1 MSKSAP
7 GQASSPEQPWPVR
20 VVSDQIAAW
29 IHRLGAVWVEG
40 QITQLSLRPG
50 TRTAFLTLR
59 DPSVDNSLTL
69 TCPPKLISEA
79 PVPVTEG
86 SRVVVRG
93 TPRFYTGR
101 GSFSLQVSEIRPVGV
116 GELLARIERLKQAL
130 AAEGLFDP
138 RLKRPLPFLPNC
150 IGLITGRASAAERDV
165 VEVARGRWPDVRFA
179 VRNTPVQG
187 VSAVPQILDALAELD
202 ADPVVDV
209 IILARGGGSVEDLL
223 PFSDEAL
230 IRAISRCRT
239 PVVSAIGHEPDAPL
253 SDLVADLR
261 AATPTDA
268 AKRVVPDV
276 VEERRRIA
284 EARSRTARA
293 LHAWVDR
300 EQHQLGALRSRPV
313 MANPYGLVDSRAE
326 VVAEALRAARRDVT
340 RIIDAQASSLGHLS
354 ARLTTLGPAATLARG
369 YAVVQTVAG
378 GSDGHVVSSI
388 ADAPP
393 GSQLR
398 IRVADGALSA
408 AVLGA
413 TPAAGRTPPA
423 APTPADPGPTDPA
436 LADSGPTEP
445 EPTEP
450 EPTSPTSEEQS

>member
-1 MSKSAP
+1 MTARSTGTP
-7 GQASSPEQPWPVR
+7 SSPEQPWPVR
-20 VVSDQIAAW
+20 VVADQVAAW

-50 TRTAFLTLR
+50 TRMAFLTLR

-69 TCPPKLISEA
+69 TCPPRLISEA

-86 SRVVVRG
+86 SRVIVRG

-130 AAEGLFDP
+130 SAEGLFDP
-138 RLKRPLPFLPNC
+138 GLKRPLPFLPGC

-165 VEVARGRWPDVRFA
+165 VEVSRGRWPDVRFA
-179 VRNTPVQG
+179 VRNTAVQG
-187 VSAVPQILDALAELD
+187 PSAVTQILDALTELD
-202 ADPVVDV
+202 ADPSVDV

-230 IRAISRCRT
+230 VRAVSRCRT
-239 PVVSAIGHEPDAPL
+239 PVVSAIGHEPDSPL

-276 VEERRRIA
+276 GEERRRIA
-284 EARSRTARA
+284 EARERTSRA
-293 LHAWVDR
+293 LRGWVER
-300 EQHQLGALRSRPV
+300 ERHQLSTLRSRPV
-313 MANPYGLVDSRAE
+313 MADPHRIVDSRGE
-326 VVAEALRAARRDVT
+326 VVAEAQRAARRDIT
-340 RIIDAQASSLGHLS
+340 RIIHTETTSLRHLA
-354 ARLTTLGPAATLARG
+354 ARVTTLGPAATLARG
-369 YAVVQTVAG
+369 YAVVQSVAG
-378 GSDGHVVSSI
+378 EHDGRVVSSI
-388 ADAPP
+388 AHAPA

-408 AVLGA
+408 AVLGS
-413 TPAAGRTPPA
+413 TPAAGHLRDRTVPP
-423 APTPADPGPTDPA
+423 TTD
-436 LADSGPTEP
+436 DTH
-445 EPTEP
+445 
-450 EPTSPTSEEQS
+450 EEQP

>member
-1 MSKSAP
+1 VSKPTPGAP
-7 GQASSPEQPWPVR
+7 SSPEQPWPVR

-69 TCPPKLISEA
+69 TCPPRLISES

-138 RLKRPLPFLPNC
+138 RLKRRLPFLPDC

-179 VRNTPVQG
+179 VRNTAVQG
-187 VSAVPQILDALAELD
+187 VSAVPQILEALAGLD

-239 PVVSAIGHEPDAPL
+239 PVVSAIGHEPDSPL

-261 AATPTDA
+261 AATDLSPRSA
-268 AKRVVPDV
+268 AASRTLAPAPLA
-276 VEERRRIA
+276 RCAPGWIA
-284 EARSRTARA
+284 SSISSPRYGHARSWPTRTAWSTR
-293 LHAWVDR
+293 
-300 EQHQLGALRSRPV
+300 
-313 MANPYGLVDSRAE
+313 
-326 VVAEALRAARRDVT
+326 ARRPSPRRCARRVGTSAGSST
-340 RIIDAQASSLGHLS
+340 RRPRRS
-354 ARLTTLGPAATLARG
+354 ATC
-369 YAVVQTVAG
+369 
-378 GSDGHVVSSI
+378 
-388 ADAPP
+388 
-393 GSQLR
+393 
-398 IRVADGALSA
+398 
-408 AVLGA
+408 
-413 TPAAGRTPPA
+413 PPA
-423 APTPADPGPTDPA
+423 
-436 LADSGPTEP
+436 
-445 EPTEP
+445 
-450 EPTSPTSEEQS
+450 